1 MADTVD
7 DAPGNAI
14 AFDDS
19 VLWKPWTPDDAAAR
33 LRGIHA
39 SGQRPIRW
47 ATAGGWALDL
57 FLGRVT
63 RDHGDLEIVVL
74 NDDVPAV
81 LEAFAGPEWRW
92 NVPTDGWLYPLD
104 SPAYSETHQT
114 WLWSQT
120 TDAFVLDVFRDEHDG
135 DTWICRRDSKITM
148 PWPAVAARTASGTP
162 YLIPEV
168 VLLFKAKSARPKD
181 LADLTTVLPSLTAAQ
196 RAWLRASIEQVH
208 PQHDWLTQI

>member
-1 MADTVD
+1 MADAAD
-7 DAPGNAI
+7 GPPSNALT
-14 AFDDS
+14 FDDD
-19 VLWKPWTPDDAAAR
+19 VPWKAWTPDHAAQR
-33 LRGIHA
+33 LQGIT
-39 SGQRPIRW
+39 STDERPVRW

-63 RDHGDLEIVVL
+63 RDHEDLEITVL

-81 LEAFAGPEWRW
+81 LDALAGPEWRW
-92 NVPTDGWLYPLD
+92 NVPTDGWLHPLD

-120 TDAFVLDVFRDEHDG
+120 AGAFVLDVFRDEHDG
-135 DTWICRRDSKITM
+135 DTWICRRDPKITM
-148 PWPAVAARTASGTP
+148 PWVDVAATTASGTP

-168 VLLFKAKSARPKD
+168 VLLFKAKHARPKD
-181 LADLTTVLPSLTAAQ
+181 LADLTTVLPSLNAMQ

-208 PQHDWLTQI
+208 PQHDWLTRI